1 MIGKAKNPRAFK
13 KVKIPLD
20 YANSK
25 NAWMTELMFKNWFEK
40 SFVKQ
45 VKRYLRENNLSTKA
59 LLPVDNATC
68 HPKLLADIDKNICVM
83 FLPPN
88 CTAGIQPMDQNVIRI
103 LNMNYRKSCLS
114 IFFIQFNKFN
124 GYFKKLFFEK
134 RGLSGIKCLGYCGRR
149 RP

>member
-1 MIGKAKNPRAFK
+1 M
-13 KVKIPLD
+13 KIPLD

-68 HPKLLADIDKNICVM
+68 HPKLLADIDKNIRVCV
-83 FLPPN
+83 
-88 CTAGIQPMDQNVIRI
+88 NVFATK
-103 LNMNYRKSCLS
+103 LHCWDPTYGPKCHSNFKYELS
-114 IFFIQFNKFN
+114 
-124 GYFKKLFFEK
+124 
-134 RGLSGIKCLGYCGRR
+134 
-149 RP
+149 